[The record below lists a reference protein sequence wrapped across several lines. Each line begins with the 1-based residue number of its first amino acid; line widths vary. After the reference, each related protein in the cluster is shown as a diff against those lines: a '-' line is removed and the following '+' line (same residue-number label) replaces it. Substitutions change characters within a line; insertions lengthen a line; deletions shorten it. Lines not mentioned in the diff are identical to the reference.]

1 MHKNDILLQK
11 SGVDLRTVLND
22 RDFYVLNRRNR
33 VWNCSALVKVF
44 DLLFQVFP
52 LGRLFLWLLHCICD
66 KLAITTSHL
75 FDTTAISLLQNASYI
90 ACRRPFLKIGN
101 LNVKAQGIVNNKQ
114 TLTTSNQEANL
125 QHYGCTVPNVAFT
138 KSHYL
143 VHCVFSVYITNYG

>member
-90 ACRRPFLKIGN
+90 ACRKIGN

-114 TLTTSNQEANL
+114 TLTIII
-125 QHYGCTVPNVAFT
+125 
-138 KSHYL
+138 
-143 VHCVFSVYITNYG
+143 VHKTNADYQQSGGQFATLWLYSAQRLFY